1 MFGGVYQMAACDH
14 VAPNERHHLMV
25 RKILAAL
32 AGVAL
37 LCGAGF
43 GAASLASAA
52 TSSSGLC
59 AANGTRVVTYFPGA
73 CPAKSFPISGPVTV
87 VAPAPASPVK
97 IVHKLV
103 TINADFPQL
112 TDVPAPTLAQK
123 TVTVDGLPAFTG
135 TLETWAS
142 NSGDNV
148 AAGTTVS
155 VIAPGQPGG
164 NVATALGSTSRKF
177 VVNTTGFTGGKS
189 FSLDIWVLVVT
200 P

>member
-1 MFGGVYQMAACDH
+1 MR
-14 VAPNERHHLMV
+14 NR
-25 RKILAAL
+25 ILPIA
-32 AGVAL
+32 VAL
-37 LCGAGF
+37 IGMAGIAF
-43 GAASLASAA
+43 GAAGLASA
-52 TSSSGLC
+52 SSGSGGLYVQKTDSHHFTHWF
-59 AANGTRVVTYFPGA
+59 ATDPGSAYYAVSLPSGTT
-73 CPAKSFPISGPVTV
+73 I
-87 VAPAPASPVK
+87 VAPAVPSPVK

-177 VVNTTGFTGGKS
+177 VVNTAGFTGGKS